1 MYWLGLVIGFL
12 SGGFIGVSIM
22 CLLQVNKCKK
32 CSYNIDSYTDSDFEA
47 MLYGTSSGVYD

>member
-22 CLLQVNKCKK
+22 CLLQVNRCKK
-32 CSYNIDSYTDSDFEA
+32 CSYNINNYTDSDFEA